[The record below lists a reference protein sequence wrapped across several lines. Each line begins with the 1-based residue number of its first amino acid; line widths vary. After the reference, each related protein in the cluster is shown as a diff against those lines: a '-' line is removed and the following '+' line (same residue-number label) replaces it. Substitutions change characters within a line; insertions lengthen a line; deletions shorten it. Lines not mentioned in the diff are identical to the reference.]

1 MAKKWNKV
9 IARIEALEDAL
20 ARLMGGSRK
29 SRKTKKAKSKGGKA
43 KPARA
48 KAAPAKRAKTKR
60 AQTNRAKT
68 KAAGARPAASRSGAK
83 APRRSRKPRAAKSL
97 PMMPEVPVA
106 TL

>member
-20 ARLMGGSRK
+20 ARLIGASRK
-29 SRKTKKAKSKGGKA
+29 NKRKRSKPKRGKSKAK
-43 KPARA
+43 ARN
-48 KAAPAKRAKTKR
+48 APAKRTKTRR
-60 AQTNRAKT
+60 AGT
-68 KAAGARPAASRSGAK
+68 KAAVARPVASRSGAK
-83 APRRSRKPRAAKSL
+83 APRRSRKPRAAKNP